1 MALIPNLSAIPD
13 LKLAEGGR
21 EYDLR
26 ITTAK
31 AIDSKKTGREGVLL
45 VCSFVDEE
53 NVQNMMHQIWFGN
66 TEKYTDDDEEKSTD
80 MWRRVK
86 EFVRALGFNPDQD
99 LEVEDFKNLEF
110 TAIIDVND
118 GTETDE
124 EGNVKQAYNPK
135 NEITRIVG

>member
-1 MALIPNLSAIPD
+1 MALIPNLSEIPD
-13 LKLAEGGR
+13 LGLAEGGR

-26 ITTAK
+26 ITN
-31 AIDSKKTGREGVLL
+31 AILVDSKKTGREGALL
-45 VCSFVDEE
+45 YISFIDEE
-53 NVQNMMHQIWFGN
+53 NVETLKHTLWFGN
-66 TEKYTDDDEEKSTD
+66 SEKYTDDDEEKSLD

-86 EFVRALGFNPDQD
+86 DFCRALHLDPDNA